1 MFFSSQIP
9 VEAAVNK
16 TEVEAYK
23 ERLNKRQKCDPKATT
38 NSNDEEVEEE
48 IKPVVPLS
56 ACLTRLAADETLP
69 DYRSPATGKA
79 GPALKHVRLGNF
91 PRYLLVQLRRY
102 YVDTDWQ
109 PKKMDVEVEVPLTL
123 DLESLRSTGMQV
135 GARVV
140 CQRCRDARS
149 IV

>member
-1 MFFSSQIP
+1 FLTNQIP

-16 TEVEAYK
+16 NEVEAYK
-23 ERLNKRQKCDPKATT
+23 ERLNKRQKCDPKAT
-38 NSNDEEVEEE
+38 NSSNEEEVEEE

-56 ACLTRLAADETLP
+56 ACLASLAADETLP

-109 PKKMDVEVEVPLTL
+109 AKKMDVEVEVPLTL
-123 DLESLRSTGMQV
+123 DLESLRSTGMQ
-135 GARVV
+135 
-140 CQRCRDARS
+140 
-149 IV
+149 

>member
-1 MFFSSQIP
+1 MNQIP

-23 ERLNKRQKCDPKATT
+23 ERLNKRQKCDPKAT
-38 NSNDEEVEEE
+38 NSNEQEVEVEEEE

-56 ACLTRLAADETLP
+56 ACLARLAADETLP

-91 PRYLLVQLRRY
+91 PRYLLVQLRRCENGDGWWCCCCC
-102 YVDTDWQ
+102 VRR
-109 PKKMDVEVEVPLTL
+109 V
-123 DLESLRSTGMQV
+123 SLVAT
-135 GARVV
+135 
-140 CQRCRDARS
+140 CTFFFFFFLFP
-149 IV
+149 